1 MVGSEDSSSESSDDT
16 FDDPTV
22 DEAELEQEEEEN
34 DLFEEYLAAEGWQ
47 AVMGGE
53 GRVNAPTKNLVSMRD
68 AASASD
74 GFFEQ
79 LGSGYVKHLNRENA
93 KLVYSHV
100 AKAAAKGES
109 VHEALRTAG
118 SLSLDMMLDKDD
130 VSTNVSN
137 ARRQRAMQVE
147 TRPRFLFDLAVEERG
162 LTQAM
167 VDQGLKRTSGKRVR
181 IRGAAKERVYSVP
194 RGLTLL
200 KFEEL
205 YTPLLALADKNDF
218 SVSAVRGAPLDDPDF
233 ATMLIR
239 IPPVTSAS
247 SATAAT
253 ARIKR
258 LVHAVVAPFYDSR
271 AVLRSTAF
279 HLRLAG
285 LMKPSRGTEQSYWGY
300 SSSSARERALCAVA
314 YGVNEDRFVGDHPFP
329 HPSLR
334 IPTLVHANY
343 VSSGE
348 ITLADRLQQLV
359 VAQHKHLGELVSSGP
374 WSGACADIFGNGIE
388 SLGEAC
394 SSALLLLL
402 AEASP
407 EHARSFLDTVRKPV
421 RLGGKQSLAMHP
433 TMAFYSTGP
442 FLAEAE
448 SYLEQ
453 VLKDG
458 NQGKDQ
464 DEARPPPGVLLQE
477 AASDCITK
485 HWEWAKTG
493 FEESSRTLLEK
504 ERASTREP
512 LDTMQACFVH
522 GTPAAARDALNDLAA
537 RGRIN
542 KTEVCTL
549 APLPSNWACTF
560 LCFLSLTAP
569 PSLASGR
576 PPAGCRRPRVWIDQ
590 LHAAAHQGV
599 RGHACGPLVGAARI
613 QLGPHDHS
621 ERRGD

>member
-1 MVGSEDSSSESSDDT
+1 ML
-16 FDDPTV
+16 
-22 DEAELEQEEEEN
+22 EAELEQEEEEN
-34 DLFEEYLAAEGWQ
+34 DLFGEYLAAEGWQ

-53 GRVNAPTKNLVSMRD
+53 GRPNAPTKSLVSMRD
-68 AASASD
+68 ATSASD

-93 KLVYSHV
+93 KLVYLHV
-100 AKAAAKGES
+100 AKSAAKGES

-130 VSTNVSN
+130 VGTNVSN
-137 ARRQRAMQVE
+137 ARQHRAMQVE

-167 VDQGLKRTSGKRVR
+167 VDQGLKHTSGKRVR
-181 IRGAAKERVYSVP
+181 TRGAAKERVYSVP

-205 YTPLLALADKNDF
+205 YIRLLDLAPHMRDF
-218 SVSAVRGAPLDDPDF
+218 SVSAVRGAPLDHPDF
-233 ATMLIR
+233 ATMVIR

-247 SATAAT
+247 SATAARSSV
-253 ARIKR
+253 RIKR

-300 SSSSARERALCAVA
+300 SGSSARERALCAVA

-334 IPTLVHANY
+334 IPTLVHANF

-374 WSGACADIFGNGIE
+374 WSGPCTDMFGNGIE

-407 EHARSFLDTVRKPV
+407 EHAKSFLDTVRKPV

-453 VLKDG
+453 ALKGG

-464 DEARPPPGVLLQE
+464 DEARPPGALLQE
-477 AASDCITK
+477 AASDCIK
-485 HWEWAKTG
+485 EHWEWAKTG
-493 FEESSRTLLEK
+493 FKESVRTLLEK
-504 ERASTREP
+504 ERGSTPEP

-569 PSLASGR
+569 PFLASGR
-576 PPAGCRRPRVWIDQ
+576 PPAGCRRRRVWIDQ

-599 RGHACGPLVGAARI
+599 RGHACGPLLGAARI
-613 QLGPHDHS
+613 RLGPHDHS